1 MSNSGLDLGKSLQVS
16 FAGMNAQ
23 GTRLRVIAENLANA
37 SSEAQTP
44 GGQPYQRK
52 IVTFQ
57 SVLDKTI
64 GATTVKVAHIIP
76 GSGSFERRYDPSHP
90 GADAEGYVLTPNVNP
105 LMEMMDMR
113 EAQRS
118 YQANL
123 DTIDAAKTMISRTID
138 LLRG

>member
-1 MSNSGLDLGKSLQVS
+1 MDLETSLKVS

-37 SSEAQTP
+37 DSTAQTP
-44 GGQPYQRK
+44 GGEPYRRK

-57 SVLDKTI
+57 SVLDSGT
-64 GATTVKVAHIIP
+64 GATTVKVAHIKP
-76 GSGSFERRYDPSHP
+76 GAGDFQRRYDPANP

-105 LMEMMDMR
+105 LLELVDMR

>member
-1 MSNSGLDLGKSLQVS
+1 MDLETSLKLS

-37 SSEAQTP
+37 DSTAQTP
-44 GGQPYQRK
+44 GGEPYRRQV
-52 IVTFQ
+52 VTFR
-57 SVLDKTI
+57 SVLDRAS
-64 GATTVKVAHIIP
+64 GATTVKVARIMP
-76 GSGSFERRYDPSHP
+76 GGGAFERRYDPGNP
-90 GADAEGYVLTPNVNP
+90 GADAEGYVLKPNVNP
-105 LMEMMDMR
+105 LMELMDMR

>member
-1 MSNSGLDLGKSLQVS
+1 MDLEASLKVS

-37 SSEAQTP
+37 DSTAQTP
-44 GGQPYQRK
+44 GGEPYRRK
-52 IVTFQ
+52 VVTFQ
-57 SVLDKTI
+57 SVLDKNV
-64 GATTVKVAHIIP
+64 GATTVKVAHIKP
-76 GSGSFERRYDPSHP
+76 SGGDFQRRYDPANP

-105 LMEMMDMR
+105 LLELMDMH

>member
-1 MSNSGLDLGKSLQVS
+1 MDLQTSLQLS

-37 SSEAQTP
+37 DSTAQTP
-44 GGQPYQRK
+44 GGQPYQRQV
-52 IVTFQ
+52 VTFQ
-57 SVLDKTI
+57 SVFDKSV
-64 GATTVKVAHIIP
+64 GATSVKVGQIKPA
-76 GSGSFERRYDPSHP
+76 GGKFDRVYDPGNP
-90 GADAEGYVLTPNVNP
+90 GADAEGYVLKPNVNP
-105 LMEMMDMR
+105 LMELMDMH

-138 LLRG
+138 LLRS

>member
-1 MSNSGLDLGKSLQVS
+1 MGQDLIKSLQVS

-23 GTRLRVIAENLANA
+23 GTRLRVLSENLANA
-37 SSEAQTP
+37 ESTAQAP
-44 GGQPYQRK
+44 GGEPYRRK
-52 IVTFQ
+52 VVTFQ

-64 GATTVKVAHIIP
+64 GATSVKVSRFVP
-76 GSGSFERRYDPSHP
+76 GGGQFERRFDPGNP
-90 GADAEGYVLTPNVNP
+90 GADAEGYVLMPNVNP
-105 LMEMMDMR
+105 LLELMDMR

>member
-1 MSNSGLDLGKSLQVS
+1 MGMDLDKSMQVA
-16 FAGMNAQ
+16 FAGLNAQ
-23 GTRLRVIAENLANA
+23 GTRLRVVAENLANA
-37 SSEAQTP
+37 DSTAQTP
-44 GGQPYQRK
+44 GGEPYRRK
-52 IVTFQ
+52 VVTFQ
-57 SVLDKTI
+57 SMLDKSL
-64 GATTVKVAHIIP
+64 GATTVKVSRVMP
-76 GSGSFERRYDPSHP
+76 GQGEFGRHYDPANP

-123 DTIDAAKTMISRTID
+123 NTIDAAKSMISRTID

>member
-1 MSNSGLDLGKSLQVS
+1 MDLAKSLQIS

-37 SSEAQTP
+37 DSTAQTP
-44 GGQPYQRK
+44 GGEPYRRK
-52 IVTFQ
+52 VVTFK
-57 SVLDKTI
+57 SVLDKSL
-64 GATTVKVAHIIP
+64 GADTVKVAHIMP
-76 GSGSFERRYDPSHP
+76 DSGNFQRRYDPSHP

-123 DTIDAAKTMISRTID
+123 DTIDAAKSMISRTID

>member
-1 MSNSGLDLGKSLQVS
+1 MDLQKSLQIS

-37 SSEAQTP
+37 ESTSPTP
-44 GGQPYQRK
+44 GGEPYRRK
-52 IVTFQ
+52 VVTFQ
-57 SVLDKTI
+57 SVFDKSV
-64 GATTVKVAHIIP
+64 GASSVKVSHIKP
-76 GSGSFERRYDPSHP
+76 GGGDFERKYDPGNP
-90 GADAEGYVLTPNVNP
+90 GADAEGYVLKPNVNP
-105 LMEMMDMR
+105 LLELMDMR

-123 DTIDAAKTMISRTID
+123 DTIDAAKSMISRTID